1 MPSLHRHPL
10 YDAPLVSIS
19 DIGCRAP
26 KARTGGEEHA
36 AAHELVFTR
45 AGVFVKH
52 VAGREIVAEPAHVL
66 FFNAR
71 EPYRVS
77 HPVHGGDDCTV
88 LAFPAETLVE
98 VLALHHPTRQSDLDA
113 PFPHT
118 HGPLAPGVLLREQ
131 SLRRRLHTG
140 TASALRTEE
149 DALELLH
156 ETLRDACRARGLHQ
170 RRARSATVRARR
182 ETVEAAKLVL
192 ASRPRENS
200 SLSVLARAV
209 NCSPFHLARLFRAEA
224 GMPVQQFLLRV
235 RMALALERISE
246 DARNLSSLALDL
258 GFSSHSHFTAL
269 FRRTFGVSPSDFRR
283 GLTGAR
289 VREMRKNLKAVGP
302 SRS

>member
-1 MPSLHRHPL
+1 MPSLHNHAL
-10 YDAPLVSIS
+10 YDAPLVSIT

-26 KARTGGEEHA
+26 KARAGGEEHA

-66 FFNAR
+66 FFNAH

-77 HPVHGGDDCTV
+77 HPVQGGDDCTV
-88 LAFPAETLVE
+88 LAFPAETIVE
-98 VLALHHPTRQSDLDA
+98 VIALHHPAHRDGRDA

-118 HGPLAPGVLLREQ
+118 HGPLAPGALLREQ
-131 SLRRRLHTG
+131 QLRRRLHSG
-140 TASALRTEE
+140 RALALRTEE

-156 ETLRDACRARGLHQ
+156 ETLRDACRARGLHP
-170 RRARSATVRARR
+170 RRARAATARARR

-192 ASRPRENS
+192 ASRPRDNP
-200 SLSVLARAV
+200 SLSALARTV

-224 GMPVQQFLLRV
+224 GIPVHQYLLRI
-235 RMALALERISE
+235 RMALALEQLSE
-246 DARNLSSLALDL
+246 DATNLSSLALDL

-283 GLTGAR
+283 GVSGAR
-289 VREMRKNLKAVGP
+289 P
-302 SRS
+302 